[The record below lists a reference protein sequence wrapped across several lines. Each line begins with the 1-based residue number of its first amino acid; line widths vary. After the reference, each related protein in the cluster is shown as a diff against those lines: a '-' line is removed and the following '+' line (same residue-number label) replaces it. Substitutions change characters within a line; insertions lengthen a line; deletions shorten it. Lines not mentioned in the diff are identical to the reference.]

1 MNHRNFLSLF
11 LKKTSALLMIGSL
24 FSSVLL
30 AAPSKGA
37 DIDWRSSA
45 ARSAKSPAGADL
57 AGMTN
62 PLEIKLAPLSEISHY
77 ERNMR
82 IDGRT
87 GYPAAIY
94 QGDYRVRNIGPEN
107 QAREYLA
114 ANRALLGLSKSDI
127 SALRLHAVRTDAAG
141 TVVRLRQTWKGL
153 PVNKNA
159 EITIHVSRDN
169 IVDYVMNGFQYGIDL
184 QDTEAIVTASDARQ
198 RVMDRFGS
206 LAGRVDHETSELMVL
221 RYMDMDYLV
230 HRINIEM
237 KEMPGEWEAL
247 VDAKTGAILKLED
260 ISYYYGHE
268 KNRKGGKS
276 AAPEAVLVN
285 GAGNTFDPD
294 PLTTAIQPYGGS
306 YVDGGDANAPVLT
319 AQLKNRTLLDI
330 TNTSGTHFLTG
341 PYADVIDFEAPFKGV
356 FSQASPTFNFDRTD
370 DAFEAVNC
378 YYHIDTQMRYLS
390 VTLGLDVQ
398 PHQYPGGVQ
407 VDPSG
412 FNGADN
418 SHYLSGSGRL
428 AFGEGGVDDAED
440 ADVIIHELGHGLHDW
455 VTNGGL
461 SQVNGLSEG
470 TGDYAAGSYSRAI
483 GFWSPSDAAYSWTFN
498 WDGHNPFW
506 DGRLLNYPAT
516 YPGGLTGQIHTDG
529 QIWATANMKV
539 WDDIGRQKSDK
550 AFWTGLGMTNSGTN
564 QNDAANAIF
573 TASGNLGYT
582 FAERTAIRNR
592 FVAAGYTIPA
602 LVPPIT
608 GATVTGRV
616 LRNAT
621 YGLKGAVVVMTDNT
635 TSASIIANTSS
646 LGYFMFTNVQT
657 GRTYTVS
664 VSSKQFNYASQQVTV
679 NGDLGDINFTP
690 TP

>member
-1 MNHRNFLSLF
+1 MNHRNFLFLF

-24 FSSVLL
+24 FSSALL
-30 AAPSKGA
+30 AAPSKGG
-37 DIDWRSSA
+37 DGDWRSSA
-45 ARSAKSPAGADL
+45 ARSAKSPGAEL
-57 AGMTN
+57 AGTSN
-62 PLEIKLAPLSEISHY
+62 PIEIKLAPVSEISHY
-77 ERNMR
+77 QDNMR

-107 QAREYLA
+107 QAREYLS
-114 ANRALLGLSKSDI
+114 ANRALLGLSKGDI
-127 SALRLHAVRTDAAG
+127 SALRLHAVRNDAAG

-159 EITIHVSRDN
+159 EITIHISPDN

-184 QDTEAIVTASDARQ
+184 QDTKAIFTASDARQ

-206 LAGRVDHETSELMVL
+206 LAGRVDYETSELMVL

-230 HRINIEM
+230 HRLNIEM
-237 KEMPGEWEAL
+237 KELPGDWEAL

-260 ISYYYGHE
+260 ISNYRHD
-268 KNRKGGKS
+268 KKGDRTRGP
-276 AAPEAVLVN
+276 AAASLLVS

-294 PLTTAIQPYGGS
+294 PLTTAVQPYGGS
-306 YVDGGDANAPVLT
+306 YVDGSDANAAVLT

-330 TNTSGTHFLTG
+330 TNNAGTHFLTG
-341 PYADVIDFEAPFKGV
+341 PYAEIIDFESPFKGL
-356 FSQASPTFNFDRTD
+356 FSQASSTFNFDRAD

-378 YYHIDTQMRYLS
+378 YYHIDTQMRYLA

-398 PHQYPGGVQ
+398 PHQYAGGVQ

-483 GFWSPSDAAYSWTFN
+483 GFWTPSDAAYSWTFN

-506 DGRLLNYPAT
+506 PGRILNYGAV

-550 AFWTGLGMTNSGTN
+550 AFWSGLAMTNSSTN

-573 TASGNLGYT
+573 TASGNLAYT

-592 FVAAGYTIPA
+592 FVAAGYTIPP
-602 LVPPIT
+602 LVPPVS

-616 LRNAT
+616 LRNAD

-635 TSASIIANTSS
+635 TSASIIANTSA
-646 LGYFMFTNVQT
+646 LGYFMFSNVQT

-664 VSSKQFNYASQQVTV
+664 VSSKQFSYASQQVTV
-679 NGDLGDINFTP
+679 NGDVANVNFTP

>member
-11 LKKTSALLMIGSL
+11 LKKTAALLMVGSL

-30 AAPSKGA
+30 AGPSKGT
-37 DIDWRSSA
+37 DFDWRSSA
-45 ARSAKSPAGADL
+45 ARSAKSPGAEL
-57 AGMTN
+57 AGTSN

-77 ERNMR
+77 EDNMR

-114 ANRALLGLSKSDI
+114 ANHALLGLTKGDLSS
-127 SALRLHAVRTDAAG
+127 LRLQAVRTDAAG

-159 EITIHVSRDN
+159 EITIHITRDN

-184 QDTEAIVTASDARQ
+184 QDTEAIVTASDAR
-198 RVMDRFGS
+198 RKIMDRFGS
-206 LAGRVDHETSELMVL
+206 LAGRVEHETSELMVL

-237 KEMPGEWEAL
+237 NELPGEWEAL

-260 ISYYYGHE
+260 ISHYRHE
-268 KNRKGGKS
+268 KSSNGGRS
-276 AAPEAVLVN
+276 AVPEAVLVN
-285 GAGNTFDPD
+285 GTGNVFDPD
-294 PLTTAIQPYGGS
+294 PLTTGIQPYGGS
-306 YVDGGDANAPVLT
+306 YVDGSDANAAVLT
-319 AQLKNRTLLDI
+319 AQLKSRNLLDI
-330 TNTSGTHFLTG
+330 TFSGGNHSLVG
-341 PYADVIDFEAPFKGV
+341 PWAEIIDFEAPAKGL
-356 FSQASPTFNFDRTD
+356 FIQPGSTFAFDRAD

-378 YYHIDTQMRYLS
+378 YYHIDTQMRYLNT
-390 VTLGLDVQ
+390 TLGLNIH
-398 PHQYPGGVQ
+398 PYQYAGGVQ
-407 VDPSG
+407 YDPSG

-418 SHYLSGSGRL
+418 SHYISGSGRL

-455 VTNGGL
+455 VTAGGL

-470 TGDYAAGSYSRAI
+470 SGDYAAGSYSRAI
-483 GFWSPSDAAYSWTFN
+483 GFWTPSDAAYSWTFN

-506 DGRLLNYPAT
+506 DGRLLNYGAV
-516 YPGGLTGQIHTDG
+516 YPGGLSGQIHTDG
-529 QIWATANMKV
+529 QIWATANMKI
-539 WDDIGRQKSDK
+539 WDDIGRLKSDK
-550 AFWTGLGMTNSGTN
+550 AFWSGLALTNSSTN

-602 LVPPIT
+602 LVPPVT
-608 GATVTGRV
+608 GVTVTGRV
-616 LRNAT
+616 NASSD

-635 TSASIIANTSS
+635 NSAKFISNTGAF
-646 LGYFMFTNVQT
+646 GYFNFSNVT
-657 GRTYTVS
+657 AGRSYTFS
-664 VSSKQFNYASQQVTV
+664 VASKQIIYTPQTITI
-679 NGDLGDINFTP
+679 NGDVSNIVFFP
-690 TP
+690 AP

>member
-1 MNHRNFLSLF
+1 MNHRNFLFLF

-24 FSSVLL
+24 FSSALL
-30 AAPSKGA
+30 AAPSKSA
-37 DIDWRSSA
+37 DFDWRSSA
-45 ARSAKSPAGADL
+45 ARSAKSPGAEL
-57 AGMTN
+57 AGTSN
-62 PLEIKLAPLSEISHY
+62 PLEIKLSPLSEISHY
-77 ERNMR
+77 ESNMR

-94 QGDYRVRNIGPEN
+94 QGDYRVKNIGPEN
-107 QAREYLA
+107 QAREYLTA
-114 ANRALLGLSKSDI
+114 TRALLGLTKGDI
-127 SALRLHAVRTDAAG
+127 SGLRLHAVRTDATG

-159 EITIHVSRDN
+159 EITIHISRDN
-169 IVDYVMNGFQYGIDL
+169 IVDFVMNGFQYGIDL
-184 QDTEAIVTASDARQ
+184 QDTEAIVTAADAR
-198 RVMDRFGS
+198 RMIMDRFGS
-206 LAGRVDHETSELMVL
+206 LAGRVEHETSELMVL
-221 RYMDMDYLV
+221 RHMDMDYLV

-237 KEMPGEWEAL
+237 NELPGEWEAL
-247 VDAKTGAILKLED
+247 VDAKTGAVLKLED
-260 ISYYYGHE
+260 ISHYRHA
-268 KNRKGGKS
+268 KGGDKTRTP
-276 AAPEAVLVN
+276 AASSQLLVN
-285 GAGNTFDPD
+285 GTGNVFDPD
-294 PLTTAIQPYGGS
+294 PLTTATQPYGGS
-306 YVDGGDANAPVLT
+306 YVDGSDANAAVLT
-319 AQLKNRTLLDI
+319 AQLKSRNLLDI
-330 TNTSGTHFLTG
+330 TFSAGNHSLVG
-341 PYADVIDFEAPFKGV
+341 PWAEILDFEAPNKGL
-356 FSQASPTFNFDRTD
+356 FIQPSSTFAFDRVD

-378 YYHIDTQMRYLS
+378 YYHIDTEMRYLNT
-390 VTLGLDVQ
+390 TLGLNIH
-398 PHQYPGGVQ
+398 PYQYAGGVQ
-407 VDPSG
+407 YDPSG

-440 ADVIIHELGHGLHDW
+440 ADVIVHELGHGLHDW
-455 VTNGGL
+455 VTAGGL

-470 TGDYAAGSYSRAI
+470 SGDYAAGSYSRAI
-483 GFWSPSDAAYSWTFN
+483 GFWNSSDAAFQWTFN

-506 DGRLLNYPAT
+506 PGRILNYGAV

-529 QIWATANMKV
+529 QIWATATMKI
-539 WDDIGRQKSDK
+539 WDDIGAQKSDK
-550 AFWTGLGMTNSGTN
+550 AFWSGLGLTNSGTN
-564 QNDAANAIF
+564 QNDAANAVF

-592 FVAAGYTIPA
+592 FVAAGYT
-602 LVPPIT
+602 LPPLNPPLS

-621 YGLKGAVVVMTDNT
+621 YGLKGATVVMTDNT
-635 TSASIIANTSS
+635 TSASIIANTSA